1 MSPFLVGCPV
11 VFGTKTKS
19 YKPLSFDF
27 GTKRICKYAGEFGL
41 IKYELK
47 VIIATD

>member
-1 MSPFLVGCPV
+1 LRLKQTNKVKAAV
-11 VFGTKTKS
+11 VKMTVMAIVQI
-19 YKPLSFDF
+19 L
-27 GTKRICKYAGEFGL
+27 GEFGL